1 MRILITGGKSAS
13 ALKLLKAFA
22 SHHILLADYGDMPA
36 FSSPAY
42 QMHSLGIRNDDT
54 TAHALLN
61 NCLDEEIE
69 VLLPIHDFEIE
80 AVAKSMVLFE
90 EFGIRVLLP
99 EPADLPKYLSTAK
112 QSGDWAL
119 YQEGILQFPENASE
133 AQKELGLKEK
143 LNGVFYTLDSPE
155 GLKPVLFT
163 INS

>member
-1 MRILITGGKSAS
+1 MKTLITGGKSAS

-22 SHHILLADYGDMPA
+22 NHHILLADYGDMPA
-36 FSSPAY
+36 FSSAAY

-54 TAHALLN
+54 TAHTLLN
-61 NCLDEEIE
+61 NCLDENIE
-69 VLLPIHDFEIE
+69 LLLPIHDFEIE
-80 AVAKSMVLFE
+80 AVAKSMVLFQ

-99 EPADLPKYLSTAK
+99 EPADLPKYLNTTK

-119 YQEGILQFPENASE
+119 YQEGQLQFPENASE
-133 AQKELGLKEK
+133 AQKELGIKEK
-143 LNGVFYTLDSPE
+143 LNGVFYTVDSPE